1 MPSSKE
7 FFGLV
12 PSREERQ
19 SVEPQERAPAWPLLQ
34 SLSRED
40 QPAAPRLSDAEREA
54 AWSVPE
60 DVELPEVVED
70 EQTRADLL
78 AEGLLK
84 TRLAARN
91 DVPEPQ
97 TQTQMQT
104 VVETPLPAMQSTA
117 SATSARTDFMQKPA
131 FVPAPDS
138 VRAAPAQPAPVSR
151 PAPLPQPA
159 PAPVAAHPHNPFAKP
174 APAPVPVPVTQAQ
187 AQAQAQAVEPMRTP
201 APSVADPRITPA
213 MPSPPTPR
221 PSSTPSSL
229 SALFRRISGAAP
241 AAPAAD
247 PNAPSTSTPPASAST
262 ALGFLTRLGRK

>member
-12 PSREERQ
+12 PPLEERQ

-70 EQTRADLL
+70 EQTRGDLL

-91 DVPEPQ
+91 DAPEPQ

-138 VRAAPAQPAPVSR
+138 VRAASAQPAPVSR

-174 APAPVPVPVTQAQ
+174 APAPAPAPVPVPV

-213 MPSPPTPR
+213 MPSPPTPS

-262 ALGFLTRLGRK
+262 ARGFLTRLGRK